1 MKKLLICI
9 LAIALLVPLMT
20 ACDDSKNES
29 SDTSAPEVGFV
40 QTTPIKDMEGREFR
54 VLYWDFSAGSNS
66 ILGYTGEILYAEE
79 NPSSVDDAKKWVVD
93 QVEEAY
99 NCTITG
105 DSAFEY
111 ANSVPVQ
118 VKNQTLAGDPETDY
132 HIVFDSSSSIAP
144 LAIEGYIQ
152 DLSAI
157 ETIDL
162 SKSWWDQNAVND
174 LSIGGKVYFTCG
186 DINTYDDLGTW
197 CMLFNKRLKDQYL
210 QGVDLYAL
218 AREGKWTYDKFHE
231 LITSNKIT
239 NDSNGDGVLDEKDTW
254 AFGTEKYNM
263 YVHVVSAGE
272 KIAKKDEN
280 DLPYITLSKETQKT
294 YNVLGK
300 VVDLYLDT
308 NNVLVA
314 DSPTYATKFASSN
327 CWEETVHKAF
337 VEGRELFYMC
347 GLIHAASFR
356 VMEDEFGIL
365 PIPKFSEAQDRYY
378 HTVSV
383 GNISVMCIP
392 NGVEGI
398 EDVGLIISA
407 IAELSEH
414 KLTPAFYDVQLKY
427 RDTRDEDSAEM
438 LDIIFSSRTFDLGAT
453 FGWGGILADYQTLD
467 RNYAS
472 RFDSTISK
480 AEAKLEETLE
490 LIG

>member
-1 MKKLLICI
+1 
-9 LAIALLVPLMT
+9 
-20 ACDDSKNES
+20 
-29 SDTSAPEVGFV
+29 
-40 QTTPIKDMEGREFR
+40 
-54 VLYWDFSAGSNS
+54 
-66 ILGYTGEILYAEE
+66 
-79 NPSSVDDAKKWVVD
+79 
-93 QVEEAY
+93 
-99 NCTITG
+99 
-105 DSAFEY
+105 
-111 ANSVPVQ
+111 
-118 VKNQTLAGDPETDY
+118 
-132 HIVFDSSSSIAP
+132 
-144 LAIEGYIQ
+144 
-152 DLSAI
+152 
-157 ETIDL
+157 
-162 SKSWWDQNAVND
+162 
-174 LSIGGKVYFTCG
+174 
-186 DINTYDDLGTW
+186 
-197 CMLFNKRLKDQYL
+197 
-210 QGVDLYAL
+210 
-218 AREGKWTYDKFHE
+218 
-231 LITSNKIT
+231 
-239 NDSNGDGVLDEKDTW
+239 
-254 AFGTEKYNM
+254 M

-314 DSPTYATKFASSN
+314 DSPAYAAKFASSN

>member
-1 MKKLLICI
+1 MKKLLICL
-9 LAIALLVPLMT
+9 LALIMLVPLMT

-29 SDTSAPEVGFV
+29 SVTSAPEVSFV
-40 QTTPIKDMEGREFR
+40 QTTPVKDMEGREFR

-79 NPSSVDDAKKWVVD
+79 NPSSVDEAKKWVVD
-93 QVEEAY
+93 QVEEQY

-105 DSAFEY
+105 DSAYDY
-111 ANSVPVQ
+111 ASNVPTQ
-118 VKNQTLAGDPETDY
+118 VKNQTLAGDEETDY
-132 HIVFDSSSSIAP
+132 HIVFDSCHTLSP
-144 LAIEGYIQ
+144 LAADGYIQ
-152 DLSAI
+152 DLTEI

-174 LSIGGKVYFTCG
+174 FSIGGKVYFTCG

-210 QGVDLYAL
+210 PDVDLYAL
-218 AREGKWTYDKFHE
+218 AREGKWTYDKFCE
-231 LITSNKIT
+231 LITSENIT

-254 AFGTEKYNM
+254 AFGTELYNI

-272 KIAKKDEN
+272 KIAKKDDN

-294 YNVLGK
+294 YDILGK
-300 VVDLYLDT
+300 VIDFYMDT
-308 NNVLVA
+308 NTVLVA
-314 DSPTYATKFASSN
+314 DSPAYANKFAASN

-365 PIPKFSEAQDRYY
+365 PIPKYSAKQDRYY

-383 GNISVMCIP
+383 GNMSAMCIP
-392 NGVEGI
+392 NGVQGV
-398 EDVGLIISA
+398 EDIGLIISA
-407 IAELSEH
+407 ISELSEH

-438 LDIIFSSRTFDLGAT
+438 LDIIFDSRTFDLGAT
-453 FGWGGILADYQTLD
+453 FGWGGILEDYKKLD
-467 RNYAS
+467 RSYAA
-472 RFDSTISK
+472 RFESTISK

-490 LIG
+490 HIG